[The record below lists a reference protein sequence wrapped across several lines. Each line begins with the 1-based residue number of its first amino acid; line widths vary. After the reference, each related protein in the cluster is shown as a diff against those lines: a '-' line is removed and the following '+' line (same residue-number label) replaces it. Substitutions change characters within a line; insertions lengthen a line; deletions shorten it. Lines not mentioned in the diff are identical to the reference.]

1 MRRRAKNTQKNISP
15 GIFVG
20 IFLLVGTC
28 IFVLFHFF
36 PLAGTTDTR
45 PSVVSTLTTPTTL
58 VTPVIRSVPAVVIKQ
73 YYTDLAHSDYKAA
86 YALLSTNV
94 HSHLDALGGIAYMQ
108 QELQMLTEKYGA
120 ITSYSITKTTKD
132 ASNGQIILTLL
143 VHRLYFH
150 TNQTE
155 TDNYTMTLE
164 PGGWTI
170 DKWTTDIHT
179 D

>member
-1 MRRRAKNTQKNISP
+1 MRRRAKNTRKTFSP

-20 IFLLVGTC
+20 IFLFVGTC

-45 PSVVSTLTTPTTL
+45 PSVMSTPTT
-58 VTPVIRSVPAVVIKQ
+58 PAIRSVPAVVINQ
-73 YYTDLAHSDYKAA
+73 YYTDLAHNDYKAA

-94 HSHLDALGGIAYMQ
+94 HNHLDALGGIAYMQ

-132 ASNGQIILTLL
+132 VSNGQMILTLL
-143 VHRLYFH
+143 VHRLNFH

-164 PGGWTI
+164 PGGWSI